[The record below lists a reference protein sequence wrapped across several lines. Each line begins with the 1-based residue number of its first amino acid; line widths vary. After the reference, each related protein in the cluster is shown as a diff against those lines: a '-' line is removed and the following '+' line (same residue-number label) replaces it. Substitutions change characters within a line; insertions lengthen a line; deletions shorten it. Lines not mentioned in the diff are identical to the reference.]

1 MRGSRTERLIRT
13 VSRFLSFPS
22 KQISLTQLSEIF
34 KVSKT
39 VVSDD
44 VSIIDKAFSIEGMG
58 GITVDRGRTGGAS
71 FIPDISS
78 EYRLK
83 MLKSIVS
90 KLSSP
95 DRVLP
100 GGLIY
105 YGDILFDPQFVLPLG
120 MIMASMFKNAKA
132 DIVLTTEVKGIPL
145 ALFTAHYLGVPLGVC
160 RFRNRASDGSA
171 VTVHY
176 PATNGDVR
184 AMYLGTRILSRGDN
198 VVIIDDFMRGGS
210 TASGMELVTKEF
222 GAKLAGT
229 AFFMT
234 TSLPEKKVI
243 SSYRSLLR
251 LEGSAKDPRIILC
264 EDQQYDL

>member
-22 KQISLTQLSEIF
+22 KQISLTQLAEVF

-120 MIMASMFKNAKA
+120 
-132 DIVLTTEVKGIPL
+132 IPL
-145 ALFTAHYLGVPLGVC
+145 ALYTAHYLGVPLGVC